1 MEVNLARGLGM
12 VREKSME
19 TRKIVSIT
27 ADMAEAISNFRFE
40 NRISSESEA
49 IRRLIEMGL
58 AAAKTKPA

>member
-1 MEVNLARGLGM
+1 M

-40 NRISSESEA
+40 NRIRSESEA